1 MWKPLTV
8 KDKVTGE
15 EVTIKDFRFNPELHE
30 LIPGAVSFEKTS
42 LKEEETIDQSKLAA
56 KIKAAK
62 AEAEPKKKA
71 KKKPAKKKVA
81 KK

>member
-1 MWKPLTV
+1 MYKLLTV
-8 KDKVTGE
+8 KCKETGKE
-15 EVTIKDFRFNPELHE
+15 LCVKDFRFNPELHE
-30 LIPGAVSFEKTS
+30 KIEGAVSFEKTS